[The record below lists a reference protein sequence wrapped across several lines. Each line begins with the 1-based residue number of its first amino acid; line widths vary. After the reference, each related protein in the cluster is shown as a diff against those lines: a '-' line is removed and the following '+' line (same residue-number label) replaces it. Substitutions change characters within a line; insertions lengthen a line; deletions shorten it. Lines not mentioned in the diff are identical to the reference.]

1 MATLSQR
8 SARCIRARPAPCA
21 PHSRAGWVRPA
32 AAPPFVPGEASAVAP
47 RQPFDIHTQKEAE
60 MARLVR
66 KNVFLDPRTL
76 ARARRILGKRSESEA
91 IREALELVAF

>member
-1 MATLSQR
+1 
-8 SARCIRARPAPCA
+8 
-21 PHSRAGWVRPA
+21 
-32 AAPPFVPGEASAVAP
+32 
-47 RQPFDIHTQKEAE
+47 

-91 IREALELVAF
+91 IREALELVAFREAVLKGFDRVAGKARDFGDAWTDE